1 MPHDAPS
8 ARVDIMNANP
18 FEKTQ
23 FKSHRDWEESL
34 VEFLSREARNPDIRN
49 WLPLATRHDTKKAA
63 AFSALLLSDLLETR
77 PDFRDSSDKV
87 YEVYNTLK
95 ETEGC
100 ARQFEEWL
108 RSGWLNVSRV
118 ANMIRAGW
126 VHH

>member
-1 MPHDAPS
+1 MPRDAPR
-8 ARVDIMNANP
+8 ARIWIMNANP

-23 FKSHRDWEESL
+23 FECHRDWEESL

-49 WLPLATRHDTKKAA
+49 WLPFATRHDTRKAV

-77 PDFRDSSDKV
+77 PDFRESADKV
-87 YEVYNTLK
+87 YEVYKSLM
-95 ETEGC
+95 ETEGG

-118 ANMIRAGW
+118 ADLLRAGLRR
-126 VHH
+126 